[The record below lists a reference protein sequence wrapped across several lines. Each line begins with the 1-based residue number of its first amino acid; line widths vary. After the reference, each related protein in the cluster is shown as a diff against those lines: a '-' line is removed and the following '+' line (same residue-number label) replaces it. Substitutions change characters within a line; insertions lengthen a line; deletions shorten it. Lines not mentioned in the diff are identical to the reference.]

1 MTRALTSLAGTLAAI
16 PDSARILL
24 TRPGDTELPAT
35 VIQDREW
42 LAGQIR
48 LRGQIWGIDD
58 RRTLATLW
66 WYSASTMLVTPGIL
80 AIATDG
86 TCLSPRLDH
95 IDIHHQPDSRF
106 SGSHGTRALPEDDLG
121 AFAAELRSTLGT
133 VIGQQQV
140 GRWRAR
146 HRRPRGHQ
154 GLAGGPRPGSG
165 ISRGTRD
172 STARAALV
180 SRYQAVAPVLKVL
193 PGVIPFGASAEGAP
207 VLAAMQALPDVLAYR
222 SRLKA
227 LLIPRNLIDAGLVPG
242 PWRRLVFGHPKH
254 EDGAV
259 SRHAYAFC
267 VLEQFWR
274 HLKRREIGAGAS
286 TRWRSPQAQLL
297 YGKAWTAIGGDVL
310 TSLGLPGDP
319 GALLAGH
326 ADALDAAYREV
337 AGRLAV
343 NTEVTIGDDG
353 KIHLTGLKAVE
364 EPPSL
369 TDLRK
374 RTAAMLPRVDLPE
387 VILEI
392 MSWAPEVAA
401 AFTAASGGRTRL
413 DDLPTS
419 IAACLAAHAMNVG
432 YRPITKKG
440 VPALERSRLSHVFQ
454 NYVRPETLSAA
465 NAPLVARQA
474 GLPLAQA

>member
-207 VLAAMQALPDVLAYR
+207 VLAVMQALPDVLAYR

-242 PWRRLVFGHPKH
+242 GGWYSATR
-254 EDGAV
+254 
-259 SRHAYAFC
+259 
-267 VLEQFWR
+267 
-274 HLKRREIGAGAS
+274 S
-286 TRWRSPQAQLL
+286 TRTARSAGTPTPSASWSSS
-297 YGKAWTAIGGDVL
+297 GA
-310 TSLGLPGDP
+310 TS
-319 GALLAGH
+319 
-326 ADALDAAYREV
+326 
-337 AGRLAV
+337 
-343 NTEVTIGDDG
+343 
-353 KIHLTGLKAVE
+353 
-364 EPPSL
+364 
-369 TDLRK
+369 
-374 RTAAMLPRVDLPE
+374 
-387 VILEI
+387 
-392 MSWAPEVAA
+392 
-401 AFTAASGGRTRL
+401 
-413 DDLPTS
+413 
-419 IAACLAAHAMNVG
+419 
-432 YRPITKKG
+432 
-440 VPALERSRLSHVFQ
+440 
-454 NYVRPETLSAA
+454 SAA
-465 NAPLVARQA
+465 RSGPAPPPGGAARRPSSCTA
-474 GLPLAQA
+474 RHGLRSAATS